1 MSLTP
6 YTNTYTDTDGSIA
19 DADDI
24 VAEFDRVATFINA
37 WADSYES
44 IGLTEVFK
52 HTVLTDDTDILDI
65 DPALGLV
72 QTAIIDATVTE
83 IDFNILDRASS
94 DPYRVYLS
102 LRFASKAT
110 TFTVSAPS
118 GVTHVF
124 GVNKSEYTCS
134 QTVNKGYYV
143 ASVIVTYATNG
154 LHIQVYADNP
164 EEDAP
169 TLDDALQ
176 GASV

>member
-6 YTNTYTDTDGSIA
+6 YTNTYNDTDGTIA
-19 DADDI
+19 DSGDI
-24 VAEFDRVATFINA
+24 VAEFDRVSTFINA

-44 IGLTEVFK
+44 IGLTEITK
-52 HTVLTDDTDILDI
+52 HAVLSDDTDVLDI
-65 DPALGLV
+65 DPANGLV

-83 IDFNILDRASS
+83 IDFNVLNRATD

-102 LRFASKAT
+102 MRFASKAT
-110 TFTVSAPS
+110 TFTVSAPT
-118 GVTHVF
+118 GITHIF
-124 GVNKSEYTCS
+124 GVNQVPFTCS

-143 ASVIVTYATNG
+143 STLIVTYASNG
-154 LHIQVYADNP
+154 LHIQVYADNA

-176 GASV
+176 GVSV